1 MSAKCATRTR
11 SIQTTITSSNNTVKV
26 INVITDIYDGSNIGD
41 VMESIKYSIDELNNL
56 NRSIFDRTQL
66 SLDCKQFDILKT
78 VKNEHTSNSNEQ
90 SSVANVI
97 MNQSVSNIDR
107 RLDTANKSDSEEHT
121 TEISDVSTS
130 VKKYHDIDVD
140 ELFTR
145 MLTDLINNM
154 PDNRKFVGI
163 SELTQAINEIVS
175 NTTSPDQYSFKISNM
190 LLSMDPIYIKSLK
203 DIFKS
208 DVSAKMINILF
219 PLNHNDNFIKCRC
232 RRNIDGLRDKWV
244 IKFK

>member
-1 MSAKCATRTR
+1 MSATRTR
-11 SIQTTITSSNNTVKV
+11 SIKTVIESSNNTVKV

-56 NRSIFDRTQL
+56 NRL
-66 SLDCKQFDILKT
+66 SLDSKQFDILKT
-78 VKNEHTSNSNEQ
+78 VKDSTLYEIDSVNNNNTSTDVIINQ
-90 SSVANVI
+90 SVAN
-97 MNQSVSNIDR
+97 IDSSYGAA
-107 RLDTANKSDSEEHT
+107 LKPKSDSED
-121 TEISDVSTS
+121 SDSNTSTI
-130 VKKYHDIDVD
+130 KKYHDIDVD
-140 ELFTR
+140 ELFTK

-154 PDNRKFVGI
+154 PDSRKFVGI

-175 NTTSPDQYSFKISNM
+175 NTTSPDKYSFKISNM